1 MEMLAKNQLHTAEIT
16 GYAAD
21 GAGVCHI
28 GGRAVFVKNTIV
40 GETWEIRILKVTAS
54 AVYGKAERCIT
65 PSPNRQRPPCPVFRK
80 CGGCSLLHMT
90 YDEELRMKLGRVN
103 DAIRR
108 IGGLDFAVQHIVG
121 MEAPAH
127 YRNKAIYAVGMQDG
141 VPVKGFYRASSHD
154 VTPVDTCLL
163 QQPLADR
170 AADAVCRWMQENG
183 AAPYDEATGKGT
195 VRHLF
200 TRCAVHT
207 ADAVLCIVSAR
218 GFGAK
223 TEDLVAYVRVQCP
236 ELTGI
241 VLNVNKQKGNVVLA
255 GDFYT
260 LWGKAELT
268 DDLCG
273 LTFTLSPQAFYQ
285 VNPTQ
290 AERLYERAV
299 QYAVASPDDTVLDL
313 YCGAGTISLCL
324 AQRAAHVIGA
334 EIVPEAVQNA
344 AENAARNGV
353 ENAEFLC
360 ADAGAAAAQLAAR
373 GLKPD
378 CVVVDPPRKGM
389 YPEAIDAIVSMQPQR
404 IVYVSC
410 DPGTLARDLKLLHE
424 RGYAPTAAEAVDMFP
439 HTPHVETVVLLSKLN
454 TKQHIEVELNL
465 DELDLTAAE
474 SKATY
479 EEIKEYV
486 LEHTGL
492 KVSHLYIAQVKQKY
506 GIIEREN
513 YNKPKSENSRQPKC
527 PLEKEAAIT
536 EALKHFGMI
545 S

>member
-1 MEMLAKNQLHTAEIT
+1 MEMLAKNQLHIAEIT

-28 GGRAVFVKNTIV
+28 SGRAVFVKNTIV
-40 GETWEIRILKVTAS
+40 GEVCEVRILKVTAS
-54 AVYGKAERCIT
+54 SAYGKAERCIT
-65 PSPNRQRPPCPVFRK
+65 PSPHRQEAPCPVFRK

-90 YDEELRMKLGRVN
+90 YAEELRMKLGRVN

-108 IGGLDFAVQHIVG
+108 IGGLDFTVQHIVG
-121 MEAPAH
+121 METPQY
-127 YRNKAIYAVGMQDG
+127 YRNKAIYTVGTQNG
-141 VPVKGFYRASSHD
+141 VPVKGFYRASSHE
-154 VTPVDTCLL
+154 VTPVDACLL

-170 AADAVCRWMQENG
+170 TAEAVCRWMRENSF
-183 AAPYDEATGKGT
+183 APYDETTGKGT

-223 TEDLVAYVRVQCP
+223 TEELIAFLRAECP

-241 VLNVNKQKGNVVLA
+241 VLDVNKQKGNVVLA

-268 DDLCG
+268 DILCG

-285 VNPTQ
+285 VNPKQ
-290 AERLYERAV
+290 AERLYARAV
-299 QYAVASPDDTVLDL
+299 EYAVASPDDTVLDL

-324 AQRAAHVIGA
+324 ARCAAHVIGA

-344 AENAARNGV
+344 AENAARNGI

-360 ADAGAAAAQLAAR
+360 ADAGEAAAELAER

-389 YPEAIDAIVSMQPQR
+389 YLEAIDAIVTMQPQR

-410 DPGTLARDLKLLHE
+410 DPGTLARDLKLLHV
-424 RGYAPTAAEAVDMFP
+424 RGYSPSAAEAVDMFP
-439 HTPHVETVVLLSKLN
+439 HTPHVETVVLMSRVDS
-454 TKQHIEVELNL
+454 H
-465 DELDLTAAE
+465 E
-474 SKATY
+474 S
-479 EEIKEYV
+479 
-486 LEHTGL
+486 
-492 KVSHLYIAQVKQKY
+492 
-506 GIIEREN
+506 
-513 YNKPKSENSRQPKC
+513 P
-527 PLEKEAAIT
+527 
-536 EALKHFGMI
+536 
-545 S
+545 

>member
-268 DDLCG
+268 DVLCG

-439 HTPHVETVVLLSKLN
+439 HTPHVETVCLLVRRNSL
-454 TKQHIEVELNL
+454 HIDIDVDV
-465 DELDLTAAE
+465 DEMLQE
-474 SKATY
+474 KRGQATY
-479 EEIKEYV
+479 PQIKEYV
-486 LEHTGL
+486 LEHSGL
-492 KVSHLYIAQVKQKY
+492 KVSSLYISQIKRKCGLDV
-506 GIIEREN
+506 GDS
-513 YNKPKSENSRQPKC
+513 YNKPKSEDAKQPQC
-527 PLEKEAAIT
+527 PLEKEKAIM

-545 S
+545 